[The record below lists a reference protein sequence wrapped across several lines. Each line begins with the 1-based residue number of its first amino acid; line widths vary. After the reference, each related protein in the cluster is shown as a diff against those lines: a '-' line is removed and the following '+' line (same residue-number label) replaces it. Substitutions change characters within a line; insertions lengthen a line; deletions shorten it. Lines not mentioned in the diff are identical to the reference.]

1 MPVTYYGMPPFI
13 NKTKIDEQFLL
24 NEEYTKLILEFKKL
38 GMNLG
43 RFNLV
48 GRKKLLP
55 KLF

>member
-48 GRKKLLP
+48 GRKKLPP